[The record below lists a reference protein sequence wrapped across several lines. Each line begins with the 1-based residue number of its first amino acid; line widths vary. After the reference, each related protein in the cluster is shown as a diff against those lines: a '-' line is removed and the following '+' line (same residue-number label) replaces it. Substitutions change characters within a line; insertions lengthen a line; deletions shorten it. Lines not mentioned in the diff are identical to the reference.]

1 KQAPAY
7 RRGLQAAVLEMEP
20 FPLEEEEGQFELGL
34 HVTEHADELSAA
46 FKFNKDLFAKE
57 TIERM
62 AASFLAL
69 LEDITENPSE
79 RISRLSVLPAEER
92 KRVLALGQGVKTEYP
107 PLCVQEMFEQQA
119 ERTPDAIAVEQF
131 GTETK
136 LTYRDL
142 NGKANQLAVRLRAL
156 GVGPEVICG
165 IHLERSP
172 ELVIAILAVL
182 KAGGAY
188 LPLDRSYPAER
199 RAYMMQDAAVP
210 VLLTSSKLASDF
222 ETDRPAKT
230 ICLDTE
236 WESIATQPEA
246 NSLNKGDLNQ
256 LAYVIYTS
264 GSTGRPKGT
273 LITHRGLTN
282 YLCWSLDAYEVAAG
296 SGAPLNLAI
305 GFDATITSLFPPL
318 LTGGSVVLLPEE
330 EGIEALQKALAAGR
344 QFSLVKIT
352 PAHLEVLGHMG
363 RVGAFVRAAN
373 RFVIGGEALRGD
385 VVEQWRQYAPD
396 IRLINE
402 YGPTETV
409 VGCCVYEVQHSIA
422 GSVPI
427 GRPIANTSLYVL
439 DGNRNPVPL
448 GVAGELYIGGA
459 GVARG
464 YLNQPELT
472 ESRFVPDL
480 FAKESGARLYRTG
493 DVVRYLPD
501 GNLEFLGRAD
511 AQMKIR
517 GYRIEPGE
525 IESVLTSH
533 PLVREAAVVAVAGSD
548 GSPFLACYFVSNG
561 AAPAGAELGAYLAK
575 QLPEYMIPSVFIPMD
590 ALPLTANGKLDRSA
604 LPRPVVQTAPATFAA
619 PRDSLEMQLA
629 AIWEEVLDTR
639 PIGIKQNFFDLG
651 GHSLLAVKLMARI
664 QQRFGAEI
672 SLSSILRAPTIE
684 QLANTM
690 RQNLRPA
697 LRSSLVPMQP
707 AGNQLPFFCVP
718 GAGGNAM
725 YLYNL
730 SRQLGKDQPFY
741 GLQGVGLDGEAAP
754 HTRVEE
760 MAAHYL
766 TAIQSVQPH
775 GPYCLGGHSLGGWV
789 AFEMAQR
796 LEEMGEEVAVL
807 AILDTPAPIVGE
819 GRDMSDWDNAQWI
832 AELTS
837 KIGQLLNP
845 DLRLAAEELRGLE
858 FTAQLVRFRDALT
871 GAELFPRE
879 AGVEHL
885 EAVLQL
891 FQAHSQ
897 VRYTA
902 KGGINAGITL
912 LRTDGN
918 TEELPVPCR
927 NATWGWSSLGRVDLH
942 IVPGEHLSMLRPPH
956 VEALGAK
963 LSECLAQSRSKAAFA
978 GAVRG

>member
-1 KQAPAY
+1 
-7 RRGLQAAVLEMEP
+7 
-20 FPLEEEEGQFELGL
+20 
-34 HVTEHADELSAA
+34 
-46 FKFNKDLFAKE
+46 
-57 TIERM
+57 
-62 AASFLAL
+62 
-69 LEDITENPSE
+69 
-79 RISRLSVLPAEER
+79 
-92 KRVLALGQGVKTEYP
+92 
-107 PLCVQEMFEQQA
+107 
-119 ERTPDAIAVEQF
+119 
-131 GTETK
+131 
-136 LTYRDL
+136 
-142 NGKANQLAVRLRAL
+142 
-156 GVGPEVICG
+156 
-165 IHLERSP
+165 
-172 ELVIAILAVL
+172 
-182 KAGGAY
+182 
-188 LPLDRSYPAER
+188 
-199 RAYMMQDAAVP
+199 
-210 VLLTSSKLASDF
+210 
-222 ETDRPAKT
+222 
-230 ICLDTE
+230 
-236 WESIATQPEA
+236 
-246 NSLNKGDLNQ
+246 
-256 LAYVIYTS
+256 
-264 GSTGRPKGT
+264 
-273 LITHRGLTN
+273 
-282 YLCWSLDAYEVAAG
+282 
-296 SGAPLNLAI
+296 
-305 GFDATITSLFPPL
+305 
-318 LTGGSVVLLPEE
+318 
-330 EGIEALQKALAAGR
+330 
-344 QFSLVKIT
+344 
-352 PAHLEVLGHMG
+352 
-363 RVGAFVRAAN
+363 
-373 RFVIGGEALRGD
+373 
-385 VVEQWRQYAPD
+385 
-396 IRLINE
+396 
-402 YGPTETV
+402 
-409 VGCCVYEVQHSIA
+409 
-422 GSVPI
+422 
-427 GRPIANTSLYVL
+427 
-439 DGNRNPVPL
+439 
-448 GVAGELYIGGA
+448 
-459 GVARG
+459 
-464 YLNQPELT
+464 
-472 ESRFVPDL
+472 
-480 FAKESGARLYRTG
+480 
-493 DVVRYLPD
+493 VVRYLPD

-517 GYRIEPGE
+517 GYRMEPGE

-796 LEEMGEEVAVL
+796 LEQMGEEVAVL